1 MNEKTHK
8 DCDNCPESVHI
19 TDSQIDQQMELV
31 RKSGVPIT
39 PEGRYNERLEICLSC
54 EQLVYGTTCM
64 SCGCLVKVRA
74 LNALR
79 ICPHPSGAK
88 W

>member
-1 MNEKTHK
+1 MNK
-8 DCDNCPESVHI
+8 DCNNCPESVHI
-19 TDSQIDQQMELV
+19 TDSKIKEQMEQVL
-31 RKSGVPIT
+31 KSGVPVIQ
-39 PEGRYNERLEICLSC
+39 ESLYKKRIEICSRC